1 MKNKQLFNMLKIN
14 PSAKKALIESYNSRG
29 FFKSFEIKQPVKF
42 DQPYPLLT
50 NPFIDWIT
58 SWDLSKSTYLE
69 IGSGASTIYFQKYF
83 QSITSIEPNIQFY
96 NDLKPKL
103 NKNVNYKNISKST
116 LEDGYF
122 NVNDYYDFC
131 LIDYNL
137 HRHSLVSELLKKSK
151 FAYLIF
157 DTTEQY
163 PNTCELIKDN
173 GYTTQIDF
181 WGFKNTHSWETCT
194 SVFIND
200 DIKVRLNKVNRY
212 PAPMALKLYH
222 NIEQDYE
229 KIPTK

>member
-1 MKNKQLFNMLKIN
+1 MLKIN

-83 QSITSIEPNIQFY
+83 QNITSIEPTLDFY
-96 NDLKPKL
+96 ENLKSKL
-103 NKNVNYKNISKST
+103 NNNVDFKHIPKSK

-122 NVNDYYDFC
+122 NIDDYYDFC
-131 LIDYNL
+131 LIDDNL
-137 HRHSLVSELLKKSK
+137 NRSLLTSKLLEKSK

-157 DTTEQY
+157 DTTEEY
-163 PNTCELIKDN
+163 PNTCEYIRNN
-173 GYTTQIDF
+173 GYTAQIDF
-181 WGFKNTHSWETCT
+181 WGFKNTQSWESCT

-200 DIKVRLNKVNRY
+200 NIRLKLNKINRY
-212 PAPMALKLYH
+212 PAPCSIKVYH
-222 NIEQDYE
+222 DNKWDYE